1 MKYLCLVYRDE
12 SIWNALPPAEYE
24 QLVDDILAFRQDL
37 RNGGRLV
44 ASEAVQSRNVVVKIQ
59 PGPEGPLVTD
69 GPFIETKEQLG
80 GFYLIEAKD
89 HDEAIAT
96 AAQIP
101 SARLATV
108 EVWPLK
114 DLVALQA
121 SRLAAVASVR

>member
-12 SIWNALPPAEYE
+12 SVWNALPPAEYE

-37 RNGGRLV
+37 RNEGRLE
-44 ASEAVQSRNVVVKIQ
+44 ASEAVQSSNVVLKIQ

-80 GFYLIEAKD
+80 GFYLIEARD
-89 HDEAIAT
+89 REEAVAT
-96 AAQIP
+96 AARIP

-121 SRLAAVASVR
+121 ARLTSVESTR

>member
-1 MKYLCLVYRDE
+1 MKFLCLVYRDE
-12 SIWNALPPAEYE
+12 TVWNALPPAEYE
-24 QLVDDILAFRQDL
+24 QLVDDILAYRQDL
-37 RNGGRLV
+37 RNEGRLV
-44 ASEAVQSRNVVVKIQ
+44 ASEAVQSSNMVVKMQ
-59 PGPEGPLVTD
+59 PGPAGPVVTD

-96 AAQIP
+96 AARIP

-114 DLVALQA
+114 DLAALQA
-121 SRLAAVASVR
+121 SRLAAVESAR